1 MEYWFYL
8 IKTKAFYCILMPFPA
23 MKKKEFKKLLKKTWH
38 FIWEDNSVWSWIV
51 NVIIAFVLI
60 KFIVYPGLGFFL
72 TTTHPVVAVVSSS
85 MEHKTLLSC
94 AGNGNMLSNKCEE
107 YTMCGNIYNEKKRF
121 NIDEYWQE
129 CGSWYEKN
137 SIDKD
142 EFSGFSFKNG
152 FNKGDI
158 MILIG
163 RDMGEIE
170 VGEVIVFRS
179 SRKDPII
186 HRVVKKNNNGKITL
200 QTKGD
205 NNADS
210 IKNNAL
216 DETNIG
222 KDVLI
227 GKAVFRVP
235 LLGYIK
241 ILFVDYIAKPYCSL
255 TDDAFPC

>member
-1 MEYWFYL
+1 
-8 IKTKAFYCILMPFPA
+8 

-38 FIWEDNSVWSWIV
+38 FVWEDNSIWSWLV
-51 NVIIAFVLI
+51 NVILAFIII

-72 TTTHPVVAVVSSS
+72 STTHPVVAVVSSS
-85 MEHKTLLSC
+85 MEHNTVLSC
-94 AGNGNMLSNKCEE
+94 AGNGNSLLNNKKCEE
-107 YTMCGNIYNEKKRF
+107 PKYSMCGNVYDGKKYF

-137 SIDKD
+137 GIDKD
-142 EFSGFSFKNG
+142 KFAGFSFKDG

-163 RDMGEIE
+163 KDMEEIE
-170 VGEVIVFRS
+170 IGDVIVFKS
-179 SRKDPII
+179 SKKDPII
-186 HRVVKKNNNGKITL
+186 HRVVKKNDNGKITL

-222 KDVLI
+222 KAVLI

-235 LLGYIK
+235 FLGYIK
-241 ILFVDYIAKPYCSL
+241 ILFVDYIARPYCSI
-255 TDDAFPC
+255 TDDAFPCA